1 MRVAHG
7 VIAVETLVVQ
17 EPVAPGVEV
26 VSIAEP
32 LDRERQS
39 PRQTNVVVVPRGDEL
54 AACQTNGGI
63 LFVAYKGCHSLL
75 EEVLVVRGTV
85 IGGADAADRWQARF
99 WSGACVCG
107 PAKDASIRAVAGLQ
121 SL

>member
-1 MRVAHG
+1 M
-7 VIAVETLVVQ
+7 IAVETLVVQ

-32 LDRERQS
+32 LDRERQP
-39 PRQTNVVVVPRGDEL
+39 PRQTDVVVVPRGDEL
-54 AACQTNGGI
+54 AACQTNGGV
-63 LFVAYKGCHSLL
+63 LFVAYKGCDSQLK
-75 EEVLVVRGTV
+75 EVLVVRGTV

-99 WSGACVCG
+99 LSGACACG
-107 PAKDASIRAVAGLQ
+107 PPKDASIQAVAGLQ